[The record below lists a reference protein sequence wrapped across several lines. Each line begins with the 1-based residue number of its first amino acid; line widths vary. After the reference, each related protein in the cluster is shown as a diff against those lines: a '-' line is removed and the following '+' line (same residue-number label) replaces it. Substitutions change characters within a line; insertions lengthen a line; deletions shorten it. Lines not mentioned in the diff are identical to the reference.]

1 MASQVALVVKNV
13 SASERASETWV
24 QSLGWQDP
32 LEKGMATLS
41 SILASRIAWT
51 ATWQPTV
58 RGVAQSDTTEV
69 T

>member
-32 LEKGMATLS
+32 LEKGMANLS

-58 RGVAQSDTTEV
+58 RGVAQSQTRLK
-69 T
+69 